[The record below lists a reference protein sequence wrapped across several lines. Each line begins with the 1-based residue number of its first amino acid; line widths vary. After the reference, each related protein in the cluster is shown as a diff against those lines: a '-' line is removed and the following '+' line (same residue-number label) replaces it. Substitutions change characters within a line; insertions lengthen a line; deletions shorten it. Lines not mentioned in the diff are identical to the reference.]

1 MPLFDEREKSAER
14 KFEHDQELAFKITA
28 RRNKL
33 LGLWAAAH
41 LGLAGEK
48 AEHYARE
55 IVQTEVTGHGEAA
68 VIARICADFVA
79 SGFPMTEQ
87 EVRRRLDVFR
97 VEARNAV
104 MHGTEGQR

>member
-1 MPLFDEREKSAER
+1 MPLFDERKKSAER
-14 KFEHDQELAFKITA
+14 KFEHDRELTFKIAA

-41 LGLAGEK
+41 LGLTGEK
-48 AEHYARE
+48 AERYARE
-55 IVQTEVTGHGEAA
+55 IVETEVTGPGEAA
-68 VIARICADFVA
+68 VIARICADFAA

-104 MHGTEGQR
+104 MRGTEEQR